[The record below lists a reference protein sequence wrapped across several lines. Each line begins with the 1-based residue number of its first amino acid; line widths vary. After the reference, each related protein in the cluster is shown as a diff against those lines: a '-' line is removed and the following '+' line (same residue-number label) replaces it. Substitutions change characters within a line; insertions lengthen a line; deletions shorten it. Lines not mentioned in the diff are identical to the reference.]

1 MTDRF
6 DAMNL
11 FIRVARTRSFSVA
24 ARERGVSQ
32 PTVSR
37 AIAALEKELGVVLFA
52 RTSRAVTLTE
62 AGSDYFARVEV
73 VLRALDEA
81 TEAVRETGVLSG
93 MLRVGT
99 SSSFSQEPVRNFVCE
114 A

>member
-37 AIAALEKELGVVLFA
+37 AIAGLEKELGG
-52 RTSRAVTLTE
+52 AVCSYP
-62 AGSDYFARVEV
+62 AGRDAHR
-73 VLRALDEA
+73 
-81 TEAVRETGVLSG
+81 SG
-93 MLRVGT
+93 H
-99 SSSFSQEPVRNFVCE
+99 
-114 A
+114 